1 MLYMQSVTCWVCC
14 VLFAA
19 FRMLVF
25 QLLSHSGSSCSSS
38 NQDSFSCGVTG
49 AAMAQEQHF
58 MYFGVWST
66 EAFYISEFGHEEWQ
80 LCRARGVARSIVD
93 GEGAMWWRVKIE
105 HF

>member
-1 MLYMQSVTCWVCC
+1 MQYVACVVCY

-25 QLLSHSGSSCSSS
+25 QFLSHSGSNNSSS
-38 NQDSFSCGVTG
+38 NQDSFSSDVTS

-58 MYFGVWST
+58 MYYGVWST

-80 LCRARGVARSIVD
+80 LCKAQGVVRTVGD
-93 GEGAMWWRVKIE
+93 GEGNVWWRRVTIE